1 MDTHLPYHIPALLE
15 PTVNLL
21 ITDPD
26 GVYVD
31 CTMGGAGHSRA
42 ILKRLSSKGRLLG
55 FDQDADARRNIP
67 DDPRFIFVNSNFRYL
82 YNFLRYY
89 GIDKV
94 DGILADLGVSFHHF
108 DEAGRGFSF
117 REDAPLDM
125 RMNRNA
131 GMTAADLLADFDEES
146 LRNAIEKYTDLK
158 KIPSIVKAILAARQ
172 KEPVM
177 TTGSL
182 AKALEPVL
190 NPKSLK
196 KDLAQVFQMLRIMV
210 NDELGAL
217 NDLLDQADYVVKT
230 GGRIAVLSYHSGED
244 RLIKSFIKTG
254 YADPMKTASHDI
266 YGETPSPWNRIT
278 RSPVVADDEEVAVN
292 PRSRSAKLRVAERNS
307 LPWPPA
313 GF

>member
-42 ILKRLSSKGRLLG
+42 ILERLSPKGRLLG

-67 DDPRFIFVNSNFRYL
+67 DDPRFTFVNSNFRYL

-89 GIDKV
+89 GIEKV

-108 DEAGRGFSF
+108 DDAERGFSF

-131 GMTAADLLADFDEES
+131 RLTAADLLGTFGEDS
-146 LRNAIEKYTDLK
+146 LRNALGKYTDLK
-158 KIPSIVKAILAARQ
+158 KVNSIAKAILREQ
-172 KEPVM
+172 QQEPIV
-177 TTGSL
+177 TTGEL
-182 AKALEPVL
+182 ARVLEPVL
-190 NPKSLK
+190 NPKSFK
-196 KDLAQVFQMLRIMV
+196 KELAQVFQMLRIMV

-217 NDLLDQADYVVKT
+217 NSLLNQADYVVKT
-230 GGRIAVLSYHSGED
+230 GGRIAILSYHSGED

-254 YADPMKTASHDI
+254 YADPMESVRHDI
-266 YGETPSPWNRIT
+266 YGVVPSPWTKVT
-278 RSPVVADDEEVAVN
+278 RSPVVADEAEVEAN

-307 LPWPPA
+307 QPWPPA
-313 GF
+313 NS

>member
-42 ILKRLSSKGRLLG
+42 ILERLSPKGRLLG

-67 DDPRFIFVNSNFRYL
+67 DDPRFTFVNSNFRFL

-89 GIDKV
+89 GIEKV

-108 DEAGRGFSF
+108 DDAERGFSF

-131 GMTAADLLADFDEES
+131 RLTAAELLGTFDEDS
-146 LRNAIEKYTDLK
+146 LRNALGKYTDLK
-158 KIPSIVKAILAARQ
+158 KVNSIAKAILREQ
-172 KEPVM
+172 QQEPIV
-177 TTGSL
+177 TTGEL
-182 AKALEPVL
+182 ARVLEPVL
-190 NPKSLK
+190 NPKSFK
-196 KDLAQVFQMLRIMV
+196 KELAQVFQMLRIMV

-230 GGRIAVLSYHSGED
+230 GGRIAILSYHSGED

-254 YADPMKTASHDI
+254 YADPMESVRHDI
-266 YGETPSPWNRIT
+266 YGVVPSPWTKVT
-278 RSPVVADDEEVAVN
+278 RSPVVADESEVEAN

-313 GF
+313 NS